1 MNIRIICL
9 GKIKEQSLA
18 TLIDEYKK
26 RITKYA
32 NIEIIELSDES
43 VPTNPSEKDI
53 LNIKKLEANK
63 IKSKIHPTDFVI
75 SLDQYGKQLTS
86 EELSDKIQD
95 ITLKGF
101 STIDFV
107 IGGTTGL
114 DKELVTNS
122 NLVLSFSKLTFPHQ
136 LIRLFLSE
144 QIFRAFKIM
153 NNEKYHW

>member
-9 GKIKEQSLA
+9 GKIKEKALSA
-18 TLIDEYKK
+18 LIEEYKK
-26 RITKYA
+26 RISKYA
-32 NIEIIELSDES
+32 NFEIVELPDES
-43 VPTNPSEKDI
+43 IKSNPSEKDI
-53 LNIKKLEANK
+53 LSIKKLEADK
-63 IKSKIHPTDFVI
+63 IKSKIQNSDFVI
-75 SLDQYGKQLTS
+75 CLDQTGTQLSS
-86 EELSDKIQD
+86 EELSNKIQD

-114 DKELVTNS
+114 DKELVTHS

-153 NNEKYHW
+153 NHEKYHW